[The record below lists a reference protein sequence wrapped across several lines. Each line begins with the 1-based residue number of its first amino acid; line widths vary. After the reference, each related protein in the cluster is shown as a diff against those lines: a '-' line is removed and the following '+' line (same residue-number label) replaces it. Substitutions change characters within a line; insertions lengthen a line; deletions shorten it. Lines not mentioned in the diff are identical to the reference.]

1 MFCFCLYLPRA
12 NHALGCLVG
21 DKKVLP
27 KFGHVKNWDYAK
39 IEIIK
44 FCLVCGQAKV
54 WLC

>member
-21 DKKVLP
+21 DKKKVLP

-44 FCLVCGQAKV
+44 FSLE
-54 WLC
+54 